1 MRPTYPIVIS
11 VAYPSDYE
19 TVFATR
25 IFLHAKGVANPFYVI
40 GPDVLHMA
48 GGNST
53 WLMAAQGLESMMEGK
68 DGFRDNRGLAAA
80 VAAAGGAYVL
90 RVSSNAP
97 TLGGATEL
105 PLRWL

>member
-1 MRPTYPIVIS
+1 
-11 VAYPSDYE
+11 
-19 TVFATR
+19 
-25 IFLHAKGVANPFYVI
+25 
-40 GPDVLHMA
+40 
-48 GGNST
+48 
-53 WLMAAQGLESMMEGK
+53 MMEGK
-68 DGFRDNRGLAAA
+68 DGFRDNRGLAAD

>member
-11 VAYPSDYE
+11 VAHPSQDE

-25 IFLHAKGVANPFYVI
+25 IFLRAKGVANPFYVI

-48 GGNST
+48 GGNSP
-53 WLMAAQGLESMMEGK
+53 WLGAAQGLNSMMAGK
-68 DGFRDNRGLAAA
+68 GGFRDNRGLAAA

-90 RVSSNAP
+90 RVSPNAP
-97 TLGGATEL
+97 TLDDATEL
-105 PLRWL
+105 PLRWN